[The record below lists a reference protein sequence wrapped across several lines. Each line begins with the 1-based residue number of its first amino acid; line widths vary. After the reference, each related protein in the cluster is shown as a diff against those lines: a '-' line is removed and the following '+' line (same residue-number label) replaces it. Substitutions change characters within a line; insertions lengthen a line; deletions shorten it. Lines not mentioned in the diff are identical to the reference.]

1 MARRRRQSK
10 FKLNG
15 VRTYIDAVSRAT
27 SAKAAETIVYDLKR
41 NGPYYSGEFEEAWV
55 VKAGDKRIDATK
67 PSQLTEE
74 ERRDDSLPFPRRVS
88 PVDIPT
94 LPKGAKS
101 EYSIGNEMVYR
112 NIAMDLVPGR
122 WDARQAQH
130 RSEKDWF
137 IKYVQGG
144 GLQGAL
150 EEATGKTANDPKI
163 KGYRGVAKGKSSF

>member
-1 MARRRRQSK
+1 MPRRRRQSK

-15 VRTYIDAVSRAT
+15 LRTYIDAVSRAT

-41 NGPYYSGEFEEAWV
+41 IGPYYSGEFEEAWV
-55 VKAGDKRIDATK
+55 VKPGDQRINASK
-67 PSQLTEE
+67 PSSLTQE
-74 ERRDDSLPFPRRVS
+74 ERRDESLPFPKRVT

-101 EYSIGNEMVYR
+101 EYSIGNEMEYR
-112 NIAMDLVPGR
+112 NVAMDLVPGR
-122 WDARQAQH
+122 WGTGKRNTA
-130 RSEKDWF
+130 EKDWF

-144 GLQGAL
+144 GLKNAL
-150 EEATGKTANDPKI
+150 KEATGKTASDPKI

>member
-1 MARRRRQSK
+1 MAKRRQSK

-15 VRTYIDAVSRAT
+15 LRTYIDAVSRAT

-41 NGPYYSGEFEEAWV
+41 IGPYYSGEFEEAWV

-74 ERRDDSLPFPRRVS
+74 ERRDPSLPFPRRIS
-88 PVDIPT
+88 AVDIPT

-101 EYSIGNEMVYR
+101 EYTIGNEMEYR

-122 WDARQAQH
+122 WDAGKKNTAQ
-130 RSEKDWF
+130 KDWYTRY
-137 IKYVQGG
+137 IQAG
-144 GLQGAL
+144 GLKGAL
-150 EEATGKTANDPKI
+150 KEATNKVANDPKI